1 MSSSP
6 STLSSL
12 PSYDG
17 LSKSRI
23 QSLYS
28 DISRQ
33 KHSNPTAYSSNI
45 TWWRSTLEALV
56 SLGYQPNTTDTLI
69 LHVDQRLLESLRYG
83 GAGKP
88 LCLGTV
94 IVSLPSKTELVNSRT
109 AVPLQQFLSASQSIY
124 DSGWLPYRVAAFVVG
139 KPLLWALQQLNVLGS
154 DDESETERWK
164 HTKGDYVLIGVLE
177 HAADSV
183 LASQR
188 ARDVS
193 LADTLYTFD
202 SFRATFAASALPGVT
217 LSDKDLRVLLKFL
230 ERDRRVIVTEREVI
244 KFVGTGFSTPE
255 ITAVDHGALELKSA
269 VANLTAQI
277 DSITAKIDSHKAKA
291 ANAIRQQHKSLAL
304 SYLRSRKQFEE
315 VLTQR
320 LGSLEIL
327 QSTLLR
333 VEAAAEDIRIVKA
346 YESST
351 ATLRALLAH
360 PSLQRDAVERT
371 FDALA
376 DANADARELDDAV
389 RSGMDLAV
397 GTGVSPGDEDEI
409 NAELA
414 ALVAEAEADAAAQVR
429 EKIQRIAPPETTL
442 VEDTRN
448 AQQAQERRHTAA
460 VAEAGPATQP
470 VLAG

>member
-33 KHSNPTAYSSNI
+33 KHSNPTTYSSNI

-56 SLGYQPNTTDTLI
+56 SLGHQPNTTDTLI
-69 LHVDQRLLESLRYG
+69 LHADQSLLESLRYG

-94 IVSLPSKTELVNSRT
+94 ITELVNSRT

-124 DSGWLPYRVAAFVVG
+124 DPGWLPYRVAAFVVG
-139 KPLLWALQQLNVLGS
+139 KPLWWALQQLNVFGS

-193 LADTLYTFD
+193 LADTLYSFD
-202 SFRATFAASALPGVT
+202 SFRATFAASALPGGT

-230 ERDRRVIVTEREVI
+230 ERDRRAIVTEREVI
-244 KFVGTGFSTPE
+244 KFVGTGFGTPE

-291 ANAIRQQHKSLAL
+291 AIALRQQHKPLAL
-304 SYLRSRKQFEE
+304 SYLRSRKQLEE

-320 LGSLEIL
+320 IGSLEIL

-397 GTGVSPGDEDEI
+397 GTSASPEDEDEI

-414 ALVAEAEADAAAQVR
+414 ALVAEAEADAAARER
-429 EKIQRIAPPETTL
+429 EKAQRTAPPQKTPVT
-442 VEDTRN
+442 DTRN
-448 AQQAQERRHTAA
+448 AQQAWERTHDDAVTKAEPAA
-460 VAEAGPATQP
+460 QP
-470 VLAG
+470 VLAE

>member
-1 MSSSP
+1 MS

-33 KHSNPTAYSSNI
+33 KHSNPTTYSSNI

-69 LHVDQRLLESLRYG
+69 LHADQSLLESLRYG

-94 IVSLPSKTELVNSRT
+94 IVSLLRATTP
-109 AVPLQQFLSASQSIY
+109 
-124 DSGWLPYRVAAFVVG
+124 
-139 KPLLWALQQLNVLGS
+139 LQQLNVLGS
-154 DDESETERWK
+154 DDESESERWK
-164 HTKGDYVLIGVLE
+164 HSKGDYVLIG
-177 HAADSV
+177 
-183 LASQR
+183 R
-188 ARDVS
+188 ALDVS
-193 LADTLYTFD
+193 LADTLYSFD
-202 SFRATFAASALPGVT
+202 SFRTTFAASALPGVT

-230 ERDRRVIVTEREVI
+230 ERDKRAIVTEREVI

-304 SYLRSRKQFEE
+304 SYLRSRKQLEE

-333 VEAAAEDIRIVKA
+333 VEAAAEDIQIVKA

-351 ATLRALLAH
+351 ATLRALLTH

-397 GTGVSPGDEDEI
+397 GTGASPEDEDEI

-414 ALVAEAEADAAAQVR
+414 ALVAEAEADAAALVR
-429 EKIQRIAPPETTL
+429 EKIQRTAPPETKS

-448 AQQAQERRHTAA
+448 AQQAQERRHT
-460 VAEAGPATQP
+460 
-470 VLAG
+470 

>member
-12 PSYDG
+12 PSYNG

-69 LHVDQRLLESLRYG
+69 LHADQSLLESLRYG

-94 IVSLPSKTELVNSRT
+94 ITELVNSRT

-139 KPLLWALQQLNVLGS
+139 KPLWWALQQLNVLGS
-154 DDESETERWK
+154 DDEGESERWK

-188 ARDVS
+188 AQDVS
-193 LADTLYTFD
+193 LADTLYSFD
-202 SFRATFAASALPGVT
+202 SFRATFASSALPGVT

-230 ERDRRVIVTEREVI
+230 ERDRRAIVREKEVI
-244 KFVGTGFSTPE
+244 KFVGTGFGTPE

-277 DSITAKIDSHKAKA
+277 DSITVKIDSHKTKA

-304 SYLRSRKQFEE
+304 SYLRSRKQLEE

-346 YESST
+346 YENST

-397 GTGVSPGDEDEI
+397 GTSTQDEDEI

-429 EKIQRIAPPETTL
+429 EKIQRTALPETKS
-442 VEDTRN
+442 VEDTRY
-448 AQQAQERRHTAA
+448 AQQAQGRTHTDA
-460 VAEAGPATQP
+460 VTEAEPQP